1 MSGGSM
7 NMKELERIQ
16 RISGVLRYLL
26 LLGAVAL
33 GGAFALML
41 LVPDQGLITLGDGQ
55 LNELRGAGAI
65 STQLMLA
72 LSAPVLVLL
81 AAGIYWLQRLFRQYQ
96 QGDFFTEG
104 SMRCYLWLVWLKVA
118 VFIYGI
124 VWPLLL
130 SNLLP
135 GPETADLQ
143 VTINAGEIVEL
154 VVLLLIV
161 HLLKAAQQ
169 IYDENKAFV

>member
-1 MSGGSM
+1 M

-41 LVPDQGLITLGDGQ
+41 LVPDQELITLGDGQ
-55 LNELRGAGAI
+55 LNELRRAGSI
-65 STQLMLA
+65 SAQLMLA
-72 LSAPVLVLL
+72 LSAPVMVLL
-81 AAGIYWLQRLFRQYQ
+81 AAGIYWLQRLFHQYQ
-96 QGDFFTEG
+96 QGQFFTEG

-118 VFIYGI
+118 AFIYGI

-130 SNLLP
+130 SNVLP
-135 GPETADLQ
+135 ARETADLQ
-143 VTINAGEIVEL
+143 VTIGAGEIVEL